1 MSDQILSSLSLEQKR
16 QNLRHQRRSKVWQA
30 LGRFLVVSG
39 LAAGLAWGMTS
50 PYWTISKAGQVE
62 IEGTELMSSQSI
74 RAWLKLS
81 YPLSLWELPTHQLRE
96 KLAAIPAIAD
106 VKIERQLLPPKVIVS
121 IQERKPVARWRSHQQ
136 QGFLDATGTII
147 PQNYYGRT
155 LPKTQLPSLEVLG
168 YDRQY
173 QQQWQ
178 KIYPLIDNLSIKVT
192 AIDWRNPSNLVLKT
206 ELGQVYLGFYKD
218 RLPEKL
224 TALVQSRQL
233 SSKIPLARI
242 LYIDLSNPDAPTV
255 ELKPQPAPIVAKVTA
270 TGRD

>member
-1 MSDQILSSLSLEQKR
+1 
-16 QNLRHQRRSKVWQA
+16 
-30 LGRFLVVSG
+30 
-39 LAAGLAWGMTS
+39 
-50 PYWTISKAGQVE
+50 
-62 IEGTELMSSQSI
+62 
-74 RAWLKLS
+74 
-81 YPLSLWELPTHQLRE
+81 
-96 KLAAIPAIAD
+96 
-106 VKIERQLLPPKVIVS
+106 VIVS

-136 QGFLDATGTII
+136 QGFLDASGTII
-147 PQNYYGRT
+147 PKNYYGRT

-178 KIYPLIDNLSIKVT
+178 KIYPLVDNLSIKVT

-218 RLPEKL
+218 RLPQKL

-255 ELKPQPAPIVAKVTA
+255 QLKPQPAPIVAKVTA